1 MKKTSNAEAA
11 ETAEGKSLRN
21 SPRPL
26 RALRSPVDFF
36 TGSLAVSAIGRARA
50 QDGAKAG
57 SRRTTWDGVYTD
69 EQATRG
75 KALYARWC
83 AGCHKADLRGDGT
96 APSLIE
102 EDFAFQWGDETVGE
116 LFQRIRKLMPSDRPN
131 SLSAESYRDIV
142 AFILQ
147 ANAFPPGPVELSA
160 DADALNQL
168 VITTKRP

>member
-1 MKKTSNAEAA
+1 MRRRSSTSALVCLGLTAWLTSAA
-11 ETAEGKSLRN
+11 
-21 SPRPL
+21 
-26 RALRSPVDFF
+26 
-36 TGSLAVSAIGRARA
+36 LAVSAIGAERA

-75 KALYARWC
+75 KALYARSC

-96 APSLIE
+96 APSLVE

-131 SLSAESYRDIV
+131 SLPAESYRDIV